1 VPSDESE
8 DAEMNVAALQIVALL
23 AFGTAGCISA
33 KENDSSA
40 SDENSSSAIP
50 GDIRKQQH
58 QDTCLM
64 HPEYCQR

>member
-1 VPSDESE
+1 
-8 DAEMNVAALQIVALL
+8 MNVIVLQIVGLL
-23 AFGTAGCISA
+23 ILATVGCVSA
-33 KENDSSA
+33 HENDSSA
-40 SDENSSSAIP
+40 GDEQSGSTIP

>member
-1 VPSDESE
+1 
-8 DAEMNVAALQIVALL
+8 MNVTALQIVALL
-23 AFGTAGCISA
+23 VFGTAGCVSGYQS
-33 KENDSSA
+33 DSGA
-40 SDENSSSAIP
+40 NDENSGSTIH

>member
-1 VPSDESE
+1 
-8 DAEMNVAALQIVALL
+8 MNVTALQIVAQLV
-23 AFGTAGCISA
+23 FGTAGCVSTYQ
-33 KENDSSA
+33 NDSTA
-40 SDENSSSAIP
+40 SDENSGNNIP

>member
-1 VPSDESE
+1 MKVT
-8 DAEMNVAALQIVALL
+8 VVQIVGLL
-23 AFGTAGCISA
+23 ILGTAGCVSA
-33 KENDSSA
+33 RENDSSA
-40 SDENSSSAIP
+40 SEENSGSAIP

>member
-1 VPSDESE
+1 MTVT
-8 DAEMNVAALQIVALL
+8 ALQIVGLL
-23 AFGTAGCISA
+23 VFGTAGCVSTY
-33 KENDSSA
+33 ENDSSA
-40 SDENSSSAIP
+40 SNENSGSTIP

>member
-1 VPSDESE
+1 
-8 DAEMNVAALQIVALL
+8 MNVTALQIVALL
-23 AFGTAGCISA
+23 VFGTAGCVSTYQ
-33 KENDSSA
+33 NDSSA
-40 SDENSSSAIP
+40 SVENSGSTIP